1 MDVKGFCER
10 DLYKKLWGDI
20 MRKKCMM
27 AFMMVGVLGIAGC
40 QNVTSEVTEETETAI
55 VTIEENT
62 EANNVTTCNIY
73 GLEQESVDNQ
83 KILEDFIQDDREYEV
98 TDYLKADEHNNV
110 DPYEATGKQIKNT
123 NWEKFHQC
131 YKLGDGSIKVCEHTT
146 LAEEILSIYDWNTS
160 KIFPQQLWVYQTAVG
175 MTLGNQI
182 SYSGFL
188 KKEWKERELEF
199 QTIDETKEE
208 VKKFL
213 KTYGV
218 EVGDIM
224 DVYGIQKEDLLEN
237 HRNTI
242 GDKDEKIDTNY
253 SKDGY
258 FIYAYIQKDGITFLA
273 DANADENED
282 GTFRDI
288 PRIELF
294 YTERGVDYVRVENYQ
309 KCTEKIGSQN
319 VIDYNTAKDAVLS
332 QFKGV
337 SYTGRERYVLDA
349 GRLVYLPDMDGD
361 RVITKPVWSFSGKK
375 YDDEAGNGY
384 YTNLIYMVDAC
395 TGKLIR

>member
-1 MDVKGFCER
+1 
-10 DLYKKLWGDI
+10 
-20 MRKKCMM
+20 MRKWCVLTFILIGM
-27 AFMMVGVLGIAGC
+27 LGITGC
-40 QNVTSEVTEETETAI
+40 QDVTKDVTDKEQTETAI

-83 KILEDFIQDDREYEV
+83 KILEDFIQDDKEYEV
-98 TDYLKADEHNNV
+98 MDYLKADEHNNV
-110 DPYEATGKQIKNT
+110 DPYKATGKQIKNT
-123 NWEKFHQC
+123 NWERYLQSYTF
-131 YKLGDGSIKVCEHTT
+131 GDGIKVCEHTT
-146 LAEEILSIYDWNTS
+146 LSEEKLAIYDWNAS

-182 SYSGFL
+182 SYSSFL
-188 KKEWKERELEF
+188 KKEWKGRELEF
-199 QTIDETKEE
+199 QTVDETREE

-218 EVGDIM
+218 EVGDVM

-273 DANADENED
+273 DANADVNED

-288 PRIELF
+288 PKIELF

-361 RVITKPVWSFSGKK
+361 RVITKNVWSFSGKK

-384 YTNLIYMVDAC
+384 YTDLIYMVDAC

>member
-1 MDVKGFCER
+1 
-10 DLYKKLWGDI
+10 
-20 MRKKCMM
+20 MRKWCVLTFILIGM
-27 AFMMVGVLGIAGC
+27 LGIIGC
-40 QNVTSEVTEETETAI
+40 QDVTKDVADKEEQPI
-55 VTIEENT
+55 VTMEENVET
-62 EANNVTTCNIY
+62 QNVTTCNIY

-83 KILEDFIQDDREYEV
+83 KILEDFIQEDREYEV
-98 TDYLKADEHNNV
+98 MDYLKADEHNNV
-110 DPYEATGKQIKNT
+110 DPYKATGKQIKNT
-123 NWEKFHQC
+123 NWERYLQSYTF
-131 YKLGDGSIKVCEHTT
+131 GDGIKVCEHTT
-146 LAEEILSIYDWNTS
+146 LSEEKLIIYDWNAS

-182 SYSGFL
+182 SYSSFL
-188 KKEWKERELEF
+188 KKEWKGRELEF
-199 QTIDETKEE
+199 ETVDQTKEE

-213 KTYGV
+213 KKYGV
-218 EVGDIM
+218 EVGDVM

-273 DANADENED
+273 DANADVNED

-288 PRIELF
+288 PKIELF

-332 QFKGV
+332 QFEGV

-384 YTNLIYMVDAC
+384 YTDLIYMVDAC

>member
-1 MDVKGFCER
+1 
-10 DLYKKLWGDI
+10 
-20 MRKKCMM
+20 MRKWCVLTFILIGM
-27 AFMMVGVLGIAGC
+27 LGITGC
-40 QNVTSEVTEETETAI
+40 QDVTKDVADKEEQPI
-55 VTIEENT
+55 VTMEENVET
-62 EANNVTTCNIY
+62 QNVTTCNIY

-83 KILEDFIQDDREYEV
+83 KILEDFIQEDREYEV
-98 TDYLKADEHNNV
+98 MDYLKADEHNNV
-110 DPYEATGKQIKNT
+110 DPYKATGKQIKNT
-123 NWEKFHQC
+123 NWERYLQSYTF
-131 YKLGDGSIKVCEHTT
+131 GDGIKVCEHTT
-146 LAEEILSIYDWNTS
+146 LSEEKLIIYDWNAS

-182 SYSGFL
+182 SYSSFL
-188 KKEWKERELEF
+188 KKEWKGRELEF
-199 QTIDETKEE
+199 EPVDQTKEE

-213 KTYGV
+213 KKYGV
-218 EVGDIM
+218 EVGDVM

-273 DANADENED
+273 DANADVNED

-288 PRIELF
+288 PKIELF

-384 YTNLIYMVDAC
+384 YTDLIYMVDAC

>member
-1 MDVKGFCER
+1 
-10 DLYKKLWGDI
+10 
-20 MRKKCMM
+20 MRKWCVLTFILIGM
-27 AFMMVGVLGIAGC
+27 LGITGC
-40 QNVTSEVTEETETAI
+40 QDVTKDVADKEEQPI
-55 VTIEENT
+55 VTMEESVET
-62 EANNVTTCNIY
+62 QNVITCNIY

-83 KILEDFIQDDREYEV
+83 KILEDFIQEDREYEV
-98 TDYLKADEHNNV
+98 MDYLKADEHNNV
-110 DPYEATGKQIKNT
+110 DPYKATGKQIKNT
-123 NWEKFHQC
+123 NWERYLQF
-131 YKLGDGSIKVCEHTT
+131 YMFGDGIKVCEHTT
-146 LAEEILSIYDWNTS
+146 LAEEILSIYDWNAS
-160 KIFPQQLWVYQTAVG
+160 KIFPQQMWVYQTAVG

-182 SYSGFL
+182 SYSSFL

-199 QTIDETKEE
+199 QTVDETKEE

-273 DANADENED
+273 DANADVNED

-288 PRIELF
+288 PKIELF

-309 KCTEKIGSQN
+309 KCTEKLGTKK

-332 QFKGV
+332 QFEGV

-361 RVITKPVWSFSGKK
+361 RVITKPVWSFSGRK
-375 YDDEAGNGY
+375 YDDEAGDGY
-384 YTNLIYMVDAC
+384 YTAVVFMVDAG
-395 TGKLIR
+395 TGQLIR

>member
-1 MDVKGFCER
+1 M
-10 DLYKKLWGDI
+10 
-20 MRKKCMM
+20 
-27 AFMMVGVLGIAGC
+27 LGIIGC
-40 QNVTSEVTEETETAI
+40 QDVTKDVADKEEQPI
-55 VTIEENT
+55 VTMEESVET
-62 EANNVTTCNIY
+62 QNVTTCNIY

-83 KILEDFIQDDREYEV
+83 KILEDFIQEDREYEV
-98 TDYLKADEHNNV
+98 MDYLKADEHNNV
-110 DPYEATGKQIKNT
+110 DPYKATGKQIKNT
-123 NWEKFHQC
+123 NWERYLQF
-131 YKLGDGSIKVCEHTT
+131 YMFGDGIKVCEHTT
-146 LAEEILSIYDWNTS
+146 LAEEILSIYDWNAS
-160 KIFPQQLWVYQTAVG
+160 KIFPQQMWVYQTAVG

-182 SYSGFL
+182 SYSSFL

-199 QTIDETKEE
+199 QTVDETKEE

-273 DANADENED
+273 DANADVNED

-288 PRIELF
+288 PKIELF

-309 KCTEKIGSQN
+309 KCTEKLGTKK

-332 QFKGV
+332 QFEGV

-361 RVITKPVWSFSGKK
+361 RVITKPVWSFSGRK
-375 YDDEAGNGY
+375 YDDEAGDGY
-384 YTNLIYMVDAC
+384 YTAVVFMVDAG
-395 TGKLIR
+395 TGQLIR

>member
-1 MDVKGFCER
+1 
-10 DLYKKLWGDI
+10 
-20 MRKKCMM
+20 MRKWCVLTFILIGM
-27 AFMMVGVLGIAGC
+27 LGITGC
-40 QNVTSEVTEETETAI
+40 QDVTKDVADKEEQPIVTMEESVETQNVTS
-55 VTIEENT
+55 
-62 EANNVTTCNIY
+62 CNIY
-73 GLEQESVDNQ
+73 GLETESVDNQ
-83 KILEDFIQDDREYEV
+83 KILEDFIQDDKEYEV

-110 DPYEATGKQIKNT
+110 DPYKATGKQIKNT
-123 NWEKFHQC
+123 NWERYLQF
-131 YKLGDGSIKVCEHTT
+131 YMFGDGIKVCEHTT
-146 LAEEILSIYDWNTS
+146 LAEEILSIYNSDVMS
-160 KIFPQQLWVYQTAVG
+160 VSFPQQLWVYQTAVG

-199 QTIDETKEE
+199 QTVDETREE

-213 KTYGV
+213 KKYGV
-218 EVGDIM
+218 EVGDVM

-242 GDKDEKIDTNY
+242 GYKDEKIDTSY

-273 DANADENED
+273 DANADVNED

-288 PRIELF
+288 PKIELF

-309 KCTEKIGSQN
+309 KCTEKLGTKK

-332 QFKGV
+332 QFEGV

-384 YTNLIYMVDAC
+384 YTDLIYMVDAC